1 MMIFN
6 WHLDPLL
13 LYALVL
19 SAILLSGIMFQMAT
33 IVMKHQRKYQ
43 SELIQKR
50 FVDLLNQSIQKCNA
64 EHINDLQTE
73 IAEINQLIELHKKE
87 VANAWMRLLE
97 KTQPAQRSV
106 YIDVIKHTHMLH
118 CIPHCLY
125 EEGLAERCIAL
136 EAIGLSGFEAYATE
150 TAMFANDKGVAPYAC
165 IALARLKKIEAMPV
179 ILNAYQVGALST
191 TQALSAIAEIP
202 SAQIAHFLLQPE
214 AASMPDRL
222 KTYMLT

>member
-33 IVMKHQRKYQ
+33 IVTKHQRKYQ

-136 EAIGLSGFEAYATE
+136 
-150 TAMFANDKGVAPYAC
+150 
-165 IALARLKKIEAMPV
+165 ARLKKIEAMPV